1 MEMKSFLGD
10 DFLLN
15 SRTAVRLYHEV
26 AALQPIIDYHNH
38 LPPREITQNRRFTNL
53 SEAWLEGDH
62 YKWRA
67 MRTAA
72 VPERLCTGSASPREK
87 FSAWAAVVPQTL
99 GNPLYHW
106 THLELRRYFGI
117 GDLLSPTTA
126 EAIWER
132 ANAVLAE
139 TSHGARGLLAMMNV
153 QTLCT
158 TDDPADNLAHHI
170 AHQKAGSPQVDMRP
184 AFRPDKTHDFRSL
197 DAWNAYIER
206 LGDSA
211 GAGAGL
217 RGWEDLLE
225 VLMQR
230 HAFFHQTGCRL
241 SDHGVE
247 FVPGLPWTPEAAD
260 AVMKKALSGIA
271 PAPAEILLFRS
282 AVMESCARMDAA
294 AGWTMQIHMG
304 ALRNVNPRRLADL
317 GPDTG
322 FDVIG
327 DFPQAAGLVRHLGAL
342 AEDEAL
348 PRTILYN
355 LNPADN
361 EVIASIIG
369 AFAGRN
375 PRKSPVRLRLVV
387 QRPERRHDPPNN
399 SPGQPRPALPIRRHA
414 HRQPQLPLIPPSRI
428 LPPHPLQYPG
438 HLGRSRRN
446 PQPPRTPQPPSR
458 KHLLPKRPGLLRLQ
472 RPGHPLTT
480 LDAPTPAPQS
490 RRPLQWCPRQ
500 SHSSVADEFFKI
512 ILTHNYRKPSAPLPY
527 AFENTLRNI

>member
-158 TDDPADNLAHHI
+158 TDDPAGDLAHHI

-184 AFRPDKTHDFRSL
+184 AFRPDKTHDFRSI

-260 AVMKKALSGIA
+260 AVMKKALSGSA

-369 AFAGRN
+369 AFAGEIPGKVQFGSGWWFNDQKDGMIRQITALAN
-375 PRKSPVRLRLVV
+375 LGLLSRFVGMLTDSRSFLSFPRHEYFRRILCNTLGTWAEAGEIPNH
-387 QRPERRHDPPNN
+387 PELLN
-399 SPGQPRPALPIRRHA
+399 
-414 HRQPQLPLIPPSRI
+414 PLIENI
-428 LPPHPLQYPG
+428 CY
-438 HLGRSRRN
+438 RN
-446 PQPPRTPQPPSR
+446 ARDYFGFKSQDTP
-458 KHLLPKRPGLLRLQ
+458 
-472 RPGHPLTT
+472 
-480 LDAPTPAPQS
+480 
-490 RRPLQWCPRQ
+490 
-500 SHSSVADEFFKI
+500 
-512 ILTHNYRKPSAPLPY
+512 
-527 AFENTLRNI
+527 